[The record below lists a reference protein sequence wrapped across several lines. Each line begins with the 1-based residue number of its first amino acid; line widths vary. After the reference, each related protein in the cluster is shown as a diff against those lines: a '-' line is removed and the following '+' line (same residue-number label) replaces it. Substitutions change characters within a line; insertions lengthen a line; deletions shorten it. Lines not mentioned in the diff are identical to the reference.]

1 MMSDR
6 SRMRST
12 PQSPA
17 VGEDHR
23 NEHTDSWVDDA
34 GRVVLI
40 AAVLGWLTIISLIIR
55 QRIFVSH
62 DSLISYA
69 HSWWIES
76 RLWHGHGIPW
86 RMPVLGHGQALTYPY
101 GFLPWTVAALLWPL
115 TGERSV
121 TLVLV
126 LGAVGLIAATFWAF
140 PETRRPWYAA
150 GVLVNPILVV
160 APISGQ
166 VPFLWA
172 STLFVLGVGCWRR
185 DRRLWAVLL
194 AGLGQLCHPAVV
206 LPIAAVFVLARLR
219 WEPDRRGLLRCYA
232 LSVCV
237 AVPGIWAVLHSP
249 VFADSSWQTR
259 IVQFVETVL
268 IRACVFVPP
277 LVVFLLLRYP
287 RRSLAPVLVGVTLL
301 LNVVLIRP
309 LDASYS
315 WGALRREPDQT
326 MLAFVA
332 TSEFRPGAMYRVLPS
347 GDGRVGMYELIR
359 HGGRLDSE
367 FFPESIWFGNYVD
380 ERAYSDFLTGRGVD
394 YVLIFRNPDDRQP
407 TNEGE
412 LINRLATSGRGCVDG
427 LVGVRLVQHNDRWD
441 DFKIDRSC
449 RPHARR
455 GPQRGASP

>member
-1 MMSDR
+1 
-6 SRMRST
+6 
-12 PQSPA
+12 
-17 VGEDHR
+17 
-23 NEHTDSWVDDA
+23 
-34 GRVVLI
+34 
-40 AAVLGWLTIISLIIR
+40 
-55 QRIFVSH
+55 
-62 DSLISYA
+62 
-69 HSWWIES
+69 
-76 RLWHGHGIPW
+76 
-86 RMPVLGHGQALTYPY
+86 
-101 GFLPWTVAALLWPL
+101 
-115 TGERSV
+115 
-121 TLVLV
+121 
-126 LGAVGLIAATFWAF
+126 
-140 PETRRPWYAA
+140 
-150 GVLVNPILVV
+150 
-160 APISGQ
+160 
-166 VPFLWA
+166 
-172 STLFVLGVGCWRR
+172 
-185 DRRLWAVLL
+185 
-194 AGLGQLCHPAVV
+194 
-206 LPIAAVFVLARLR
+206 
-219 WEPDRRGLLRCYA
+219 
-232 LSVCV
+232 
-237 AVPGIWAVLHSP
+237 